1 LVNPAARQ
9 ARLERRLADR
19 PMERRVIQ
27 PDTERLAAL
36 VRGASAIVAFTGA
49 GISTECGIPDFRS
62 PGGFWTQHAPIYFDE
77 FVASRAMRIE
87 AWRRKFAMDET
98 FAGAR
103 PGLSHHVL
111 AHLANVGRLSH
122 VITQNI
128 DNLHQMS
135 GVTGDKVIELHGNGT
150 FATCLDCGV
159 RHELDWI
166 RPRFMRDEAPP
177 DCRECGGILKAATI
191 SFGQAM
197 PEAAMARA
205 RRASLDCDLM
215 LVLGSSL
222 VVYPA
227 AGFPLLAKQNGARLA
242 IVNREATEL
251 DRFADLVINGEIAE
265 SLRPLAEFN

>member
-1 LVNPAARQ
+1 
-9 ARLERRLADR
+9 
-19 PMERRVIQ
+19 MERRVIQ
-27 PDTERLAAL
+27 TGENSLAAL
-36 VRGASAIVAFTGA
+36 VRQAGAIVAFTGA
-49 GISTECGIPDFRS
+49 GISTECGIPDFRG
-62 PGGFWTQHAPIYFDE
+62 PGGFWSRHAPIYFDE

-87 AWRRKFAMDET
+87 AWRRKFSMDET

-111 AHLANVGRLSH
+111 AHLANVGRLTH

-128 DNLHQMS
+128 DNLHQAS
-135 GVTGDKVIELHGNGT
+135 GLAGDRVIELHGNGT

-166 RPRFMRDEAPP
+166 RPRFMRHGAPP
-177 DCRECGGILKAATI
+177 DCRDCGGILKAATV

-197 PEAAMARA
+197 PEEAMERA
-205 RRASLDCDLM
+205 RRASLACDLM

-227 AGFPLLAKQNGARLA
+227 AGFPLLARRNGARLA